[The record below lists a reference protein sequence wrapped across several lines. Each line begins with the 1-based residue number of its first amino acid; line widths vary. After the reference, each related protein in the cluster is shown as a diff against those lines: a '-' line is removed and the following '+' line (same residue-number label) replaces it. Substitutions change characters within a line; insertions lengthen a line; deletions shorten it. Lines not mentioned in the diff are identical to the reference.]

1 MNHVDVKYV
10 GLLSSRLHHFK
21 KKTNN
26 LYNFRC
32 PLCGDSEKNRY
43 KARGYLYPSKDRGS
57 FVFKCHNC
65 GDTRSFGN
73 LIKHIDNM
81 LYKNYMLEGFG
92 NKSHHEDRISSPKT
106 KKRRGRDITF
116 LENLGAERIDRIPK
130 NHVVHRFINDRQI
143 PDETLSRLYYVH
155 DDKVLEKV
163 DPRYRDRIRG
173 NQPRV
178 VLPFINRDKEL
189 VGIAARA
196 INSSTQMRY
205 LAFRLNENAPMIFGL
220 DRIKRNSR
228 DSIYVVEGPI
238 DSLFLNNAI
247 AVGGSDFSK
256 LASEVRK
263 DKCVIVFDNEP
274 RNREIVKK
282 MKHIIDEGYRICIWS
297 ESIKQKDINDMILA
311 EIPASDIE
319 ELINRNTY
327 SGLQAMTAFNAW
339 KRVGI

>member
-1 MNHVDVKYV
+1 MKHVDVKYV
-10 GLLSSRLHHFK
+10 GLLSSRLEQFK
-21 KKTNN
+21 KKTND

-32 PLCGDSEKNRY
+32 PICGDSDRNNY
-43 KARGYLYPSKDRGS
+43 KARGYLYPSKDRDS

-73 LIKHIDNM
+73 LIKHIDGM

-92 NKSHHEDRISSPKT
+92 KKT
-106 KKRRGRDITF
+106 HYEEQKEKRKKKKRRIRDVSF

-130 NHVVHRFINDRQI
+130 NHAVHQFVNERRI
-143 PDETLSRLYYVH
+143 PDSMLERLYYVH

-163 DPRYRDRIRG
+163 SPIYRDRIRG

-178 VLPFINRDKEL
+178 VLPFINRDDEL

-205 LAFRLNENAPMIFGL
+205 LAFRLNENSPMIFGL
-220 DRIKRNSR
+220 DKIKRNSR
-228 DSIYVVEGPI
+228 DSVYVVECPI

-256 LASEVRK
+256 LESEVRK
-263 DKCVIVFDNEP
+263 DKCIIVFDNEP

-282 MKHIIDEGYRICIWS
+282 MKQIIDEGYRICIWS
-297 ESIKQKDINDMILA
+297 ETIKEKDINDMILA
-311 EIPASDIE
+311 GVPASKIE
-319 ELINRNTY
+319 EVINTNTY
-327 SGLQAMTAFNAW
+327 SGLQAITAFNAW
-339 KRVGI
+339 KKVSI